1 MKFEQ
6 LKLVPEL
13 LQAIRDQGIET
24 CTDIQEKAIPL
35 VLDGKDVSGLSQ
47 TGTGKTFAFLV
58 PIIEKILRS
67 KKPESIDDPELKN
80 RIFPDW
86 KPSHFVLILAP
97 TRELVDQISNVCRKI
112 GTPCGI
118 RSASVI
124 GGVDYEPQK
133 QAIGEGV
140 DIVIGTPGRLLDLYN
155 NHVIH
160 FKHARALVFDEAD
173 RMFDMGF
180 KDDMVFVLQRSPQ
193 ERQILLFSAT
203 LNFDVSNTIY
213 RFNSHPIELNVSRD
227 QAKAGD
233 VADEI
238 YHVGD
243 DDKPAFLLSI
253 LRREKP
259 RQAIIFSNF
268 KHSVD
273 RITDFLNS
281 NELPAV
287 GISSLLTQAQRDR
300 VINQFKNQNEKN
312 ILVATDLAARGLDI
326 KGVDLVIN
334 VEMPDDAE
342 NYVHRIGRTG
352 RAGEKGKA
360 FSLVGDKDLPALSRI
375 EDYLKNK
382 IQIGWLEDTDLV
394 KDFVPVKSDSGRDS
408 RIRKTGLAA
417 AKDRPP
423 FEQSLR
429 RPRPPRRHDNRDHR
443 DHRGPRPDQ
452 ANGGQRPQGPRHE
465 GQRHEGQRHEG
476 QRHSGGHENQKPQ
489 RHEGHRPDNVHR
501 DRRTRRHSEDQ
512 GQQRPGG
519 QGQQQRHGRPDNR
532 PQGKQHHRHKPQG
545 RNVRTSGPRPNAPT
559 QQASAIQK
567 ITGFFK
573 KLFE

>member
-1 MKFEQ
+1 MKFEE

-35 VLDGKDVSGLSQ
+35 VLDNKDVSGLSQ

-67 KKPESIDDPELKN
+67 KRPDEVTDPDLKK
-80 RIFPDW
+80 RIFPEW
-86 KPSHFVLILAP
+86 KPSHFVLVLAP
-97 TRELVDQISNVCRKI
+97 TRELVDQISEVCKKI

-118 RSASVI
+118 RCASVI

-133 QAIGEGV
+133 KAIESGV

-160 FKHARALVFDEAD
+160 FKHSRALVFDEAD

-180 KDDMVFVLQRSPQ
+180 KDDMVFILQRSPQ

-203 LNFDVSNTIY
+203 LNFDVLNTAY

-227 QAKAGD
+227 QAKAVD
-233 VADEI
+233 VTDEI

-243 DDKPAFLLSI
+243 EQKPAFLLSI

-259 RQAIIFSNF
+259 KQAIIFSNF

-273 RITDFLNS
+273 RITDFLND

-300 VINQFKNQNEKN
+300 VITQFKNQNEKN

-342 NYVHRIGRTG
+342 NYVHRVGRTG

-360 FSLVGDKDLPALSRI
+360 FSLVSDKDLPALSRI

-382 IQIGWLEDTDLV
+382 INIGWLEDADLI
-394 KDFVPVKSDSGRDS
+394 KEYKPVRSGHDRDS

-429 RPRPPRRHDNRDHR
+429 RPRPYRE
-443 DHRGPRPDQ
+443 RP
-452 ANGGQRPQGPRHE
+452 GRSERPY
-465 GQRHEGQRHEG
+465 
-476 QRHSGGHENQKPQ
+476 GGHENQRPPQ
-489 RHEGHRPDNVHR
+489 RHPRPQGRRHEGNEHQQGDNVHR
-501 DRRTRRHSEDQ
+501 DRRTKRHGEPRSNQQQQQLQ
-512 GQQRPGG
+512 GQGRSDHR
-519 QGQQQRHGRPDNR
+519 QQNR
-532 PQGKQHHRHKPQG
+532 NQFRKHHPNK
-545 RNVRTSGPRPNAPT
+545 NVRTSGVRSNASAPT
-559 QQASAIQK
+559 GAGGTIQK
-567 ITGFFK
+567 ITGFLK
-573 KLFE
+573 KLFD